1 MNAHIFPTIIHIPF
15 IFQDTPK
22 WNMNGRVMGY
32 SQATWYHNFMR
43 VWNGEYTPSYG
54 NLEMENDGQASNVG
68 LHYQT
73 HLEI

>member
-1 MNAHIFPTIIHIPF
+1 
-15 IFQDTPK
+15 
-22 WNMNGRVMGY
+22 MNGRVMGY

-43 VWNGEYTPSYG
+43 VWNGEYTPSYC